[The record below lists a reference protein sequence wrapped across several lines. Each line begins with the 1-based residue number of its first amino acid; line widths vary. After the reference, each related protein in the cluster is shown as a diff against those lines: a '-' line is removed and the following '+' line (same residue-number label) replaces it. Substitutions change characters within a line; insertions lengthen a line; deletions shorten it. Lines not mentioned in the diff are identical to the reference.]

1 MQIETLETV
10 FSQLLGANPIVG
22 NLLLLRNVLIR
33 NLRIVTFGLS
43 VVASVGIVV
52 VGETQ
57 HKNSP
62 ISIRSGFLLAV
73 SERGMALSCVTS
85 SAQTKLHNM
94 KRGVP

>member
-1 MQIETLETV
+1 MQIEALETV
-10 FSQLLGANPIVG
+10 FAQLLGANPIVG

-33 NLRIVTFGLS
+33 NLRIRFGLS

-57 HKNSP
+57 HTNSS

-94 KRGVP
+94 KKGVP

>member
-33 NLRIVTFGLS
+33 NLRIRFGIS

-73 SERGMALSCVTS
+73 SERGMALSS
-85 SAQTKLHNM
+85 
-94 KRGVP
+94 